1 MICLLIGSVAVAALP
16 FVGWL
21 FGGPLFLVAFILA
34 IVAMSKNNIGQG
46 IVLLLATLTVPV
58 VAQIFGF
65 IAWAALGVATGSSTG
80 GHIAERDAHR
90 TPSSRYS
97 QPQSSFTSEFGE
109 ASRAAAVQER
119 INKEAKRLHG
129 SENAALSD
137 AELERL
143 NKDISR

>member
-1 MICLLIGSVAVAALP
+1 MTTTTTPSAIQTETRPDTGATTAGMICLLIGSVAVAALP

-65 IAWAALGVATGSSTG
+65 IAWAALGAAAGSSTG
-80 GHIAERDAHR
+80 GH
-90 TPSSRYS
+90 
-97 QPQSSFTSEFGE
+97 
-109 ASRAAAVQER
+109 
-119 INKEAKRLHG
+119 
-129 SENAALSD
+129 
-137 AELERL
+137 
-143 NKDISR
+143 